1 MKFNI
6 FTVFLD
12 NAKLKYTGFSYKYYE
27 EHPYKYSMLGLSMML
42 NDYGIA
48 NKGVRTQTKDEAVKE
63 LVPPYIA
70 HINHDFVN
78 VYGKTDEK
86 IFYIWRGVDIRST
99 YSEFV
104 KVWDGIAL
112 IAEPDETSGEPNYG
126 ENKRKD
132 LWHTGVRIVLGCS
145 VMILCLL
152 FYWQNVSY
160 SVGANLLFLLN
171 IVGIYIG
178 HLLAK
183 KQLDINSRYADK
195 LCSLF
200 SKSDCNNVLDSK
212 AARLWG
218 LISWSE
224 IGLGYFISNMLI
236 LLFTPQYVVYMALLN
251 LCTVPYAFWSIWF
264 QKVKVKQWCPLCLL
278 VQTLFLGILIVDVV
292 CEYIFIPLIRLD
304 EIVYVAAIYAI
315 PFMCIH
321 LAMSAISDFNKKRG
335 AKYELESLKM
345 QEEVFVTL
353 LKKQTKYPVSKS
365 TSQIIFGNPNADLLI
380 SVFSNPHCEPCGRM
394 HKRLRELQKKMKDK
408 VCIQYIFSSFGEDL
422 NPSNKFLISVY
433 QNNTIENSEE
443 VYDLWFNGG
452 KYNTTDFFN
461 KYQYDINA
469 PAVDREFRLHE
480 EWKKETKLMATPTI
494 LINGYELP
502 DMYEIEDLIFF
513 KDLRVEM

>member
-1 MKFNI
+1 MKSNI

-86 IFYIWRGVDIRST
+86 IFYIWRGVDIKST

-112 IAEPDETSGEPNYG
+112 VAEPDETSGEPNYG

-132 LWHTGVRIVLGCS
+132 LWHTGVQIVLGCS
-145 VMILCLL
+145 VMMLCLL
-152 FYWQNVSY
+152 FYWQNVSN
-160 SVGANLLFLLN
+160 SVGTNLLFLLN

-183 KQLDINSRYADK
+183 KQLNFNSRYADK

-236 LLFTPQYVVYMALLN
+236 LLIIPQYVVYVALLN
-251 LCTVPYAFWSIWF
+251 LCTIPYVFWSIWF

-278 VQTLFLGILIVDVV
+278 VLKGDKLF
-292 CEYIFIPLIRLD
+292 
-304 EIVYVAAIYAI
+304 
-315 PFMCIH
+315 FM
-321 LAMSAISDFNKKRG
+321 
-335 AKYELESLKM
+335 
-345 QEEVFVTL
+345 
-353 LKKQTKYPVSKS
+353 
-365 TSQIIFGNPNADLLI
+365 
-380 SVFSNPHCEPCGRM
+380 
-394 HKRLRELQKKMKDK
+394 
-408 VCIQYIFSSFGEDL
+408 
-422 NPSNKFLISVY
+422 
-433 QNNTIENSEE
+433 
-443 VYDLWFNGG
+443 
-452 KYNTTDFFN
+452 
-461 KYQYDINA
+461 
-469 PAVDREFRLHE
+469 
-480 EWKKETKLMATPTI
+480 
-494 LINGYELP
+494 
-502 DMYEIEDLIFF
+502 
-513 KDLRVEM
+513 RVE